1 MKHPKLIYPLNL
13 KKIISIFV
21 ASKENRRDDKTK
33 SPDAEL
39 VVAPV
44 ELRNKR

>member
-33 SPDAEL
+33 SHDSEL